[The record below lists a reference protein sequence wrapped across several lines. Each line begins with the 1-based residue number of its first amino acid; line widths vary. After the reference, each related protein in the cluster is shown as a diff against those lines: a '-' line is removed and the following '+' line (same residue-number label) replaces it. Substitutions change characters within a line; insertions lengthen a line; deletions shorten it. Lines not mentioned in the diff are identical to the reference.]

1 MEATVLLK
9 IIEETDKHTLSFD
22 VADFDLLYES
32 FESALT
38 HIQELGAEGFLKRFQ
53 DQEPS
58 TDYQSFVH
66 DGGLD
71 EEWGLFRM
79 DGPCSTVLG
88 LKIAQACGHDA
99 YVVRDSMREPEWAST
114 WCVLTNYTPES

>member
-22 VADFDLLYES
+22 MADFDLLYES

-38 HIQELGAEGFLKRFQ
+38 HVQELGAEGFLKRFQ

-58 TDYQSFVH
+58 TDYQRFVH

-79 DGPCSTVLG
+79 DGSCSTVLG
-88 LKIAQACGHDA
+88 LKIAKACGYDA
-99 YVVRDSMREPEWAST
+99 YVLRDSMREPEWAST
-114 WCVLTNYTPES
+114 WCVLTNYTLES

>member
-1 MEATVLLK
+1 MDATVLLK
-9 IIEETDKHTLSFD
+9 SIEETDKHTLSFD
-22 VADFDLLYES
+22 MADFDLLYES
-32 FESALT
+32 FESTLT

-53 DQEPS
+53 YQEPS
-58 TDYQSFVH
+58 TDYQRFVH

>member
-9 IIEETDKHTLSFD
+9 IIEETDKHTLLFNMM
-22 VADFDLLYES
+22 DFDLLYES

-38 HIQELGAEGFLKRFQ
+38 HVQELGAEGFLKRFQ
-53 DQEPS
+53 DQEPF

-99 YVVRDSMREPEWAST
+99 YVVRDLMREPEWAST

>member
-9 IIEETDKHTLSFD
+9 IIEGADGHTLLFNM
-22 VADFDLLYES
+22 VDFDLLYES

-38 HIQELGAEGFLKRFQ
+38 HVQELGAEGFLKRFQ
-53 DQEPS
+53 DQELF
-58 TDYQSFVH
+58 TDYQRFVH
-66 DGGLD
+66 DGGLNK
-71 EEWGLFRM
+71 EWGLFRM
-79 DGPCSTVLG
+79 DGSCSTVLG